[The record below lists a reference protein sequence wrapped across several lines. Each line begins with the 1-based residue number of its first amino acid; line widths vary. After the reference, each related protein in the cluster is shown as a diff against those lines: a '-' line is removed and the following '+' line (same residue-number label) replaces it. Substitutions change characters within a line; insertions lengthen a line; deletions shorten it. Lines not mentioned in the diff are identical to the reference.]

1 MRKVNPEFE
10 KIFSNIMNNQ
20 LSQENSENNTETDN
34 MMTKDD
40 FFMMTNSSNLHIRN
54 KDFFN
59 FKLQNTSIDPFE
71 NFENLSMRDSI
82 YDIENSDSKE
92 KKQIFKTVKS
102 SNQLIKKKR
111 GRNRMRKQNEKFHD
125 KKSSDNVLRKIQVH
139 YLSFII
145 DFLNNILSIFN
156 YNRQFLKLDY
166 NFKKNVNRK
175 HINKLKKNTLEEIV
189 CNNISSKFKKYKT
202 NENKLLCEE
211 VKENPVL
218 KRILS
223 ENYCRF
229 FRKIYYPSKNPMNLN
244 EYGLTKKVILFKK
257 IQMYKDLLE
266 KSGALKDNILKRS
279 MDDCLLQHFL
289 PKWVFFL
296 H

>member
-10 KIFSNIMNNQ
+10 KIFSHIMNNQ
-20 LSQENSENNTETDN
+20 LSQENSENNIKSDS

-40 FFMMTNSSNLHIRN
+40 FFMITNSSNLDIRN
-54 KDFFN
+54 KDLFN

-82 YDIENSDSKE
+82 YDIEKSDSQE
-92 KKQIFKTVKS
+92 KKQIFKIVES

-111 GRNRMRKQNEKFHD
+111 GRYRKRKQNEKFHD

-145 DFLNNILSIFN
+145 DFLNNILRIFN
-156 YNRQFLKLDY
+156 YNRQFLELDY
-166 NFKKNVNRK
+166 NIKKDVNREN
-175 HINKLKKNTLEEIV
+175 INKLKKDTLEKIV
-189 CNNISSKFKKYKT
+189 CNDISSKFKRHKI

-218 KRILS
+218 RRILS

-244 EYGLTKKVILFKK
+244 EYGLTKNVILFKN
-257 IQMYKDLLE
+257 IHMYKDLLE

>member
-10 KIFSNIMNNQ
+10 KIFSHIMNNQ
-20 LSQENSENNTETDN
+20 LSQENSENNIESDS

-40 FFMMTNSSNLHIRN
+40 FLMITNSSNLDIRN
-54 KDFFN
+54 KDLLN

-82 YDIENSDSKE
+82 YNNENSDSKE

-111 GRNRMRKQNEKFHD
+111 GRNRKRKQNEKFHD
-125 KKSSDNVLRKIQVH
+125 KKSPDNVLRKIQVH

-145 DFLNNILSIFN
+145 DFLNNILRIFN
-156 YNRQFLKLDY
+156 YNRQFLELDY
-166 NFKKNVNRK
+166 NLKKDVNKK

-189 CNNISSKFKKYKT
+189 CNDISSKFKKHKI

-223 ENYCRF
+223 ENYCHF
-229 FRKIYYPSKNPMNLN
+229 FKKIYYPSKNPMNLN
-244 EYGLTKKVILFKK
+244 EYGLTKKVILFKNIK
-257 IQMYKDLLE
+257 MYKDLLE
-266 KSGALKDNILKRS
+266 KDGALKDNILKRS

>member
-1 MRKVNPEFE
+1 MRKVIPEFE
-10 KIFSNIMNNQ
+10 QIFSNIMNNQ
-20 LSQENSENNTETDN
+20 LSQENSENNIETGN
-34 MMTKDD
+34 MMTKDG
-40 FFMMTNSSNLHIRN
+40 FFMITNSSNFHIRD
-54 KDFFN
+54 KDIFN
-59 FKLQNTSIDPFE
+59 FNVQNTSIDPFE
-71 NFENLSMRDSI
+71 NLSMRENNYSI
-82 YDIENSDSKE
+82 YDIENPDSNKKKE
-92 KKQIFKTVKS
+92 LFKTVKS

-111 GRNRMRKQNEKFHD
+111 GRNRKRNLNKKYHD
-125 KKSSDNVLRKIQVH
+125 KKSSDNILRKIQVH

-145 DFLNNILSIFN
+145 DFLNNILRILN
-156 YNRQFLKLDY
+156 YDRQFLELDY
-166 NFKKNVNRK
+166 NFKKDVSRK
-175 HINKLKKNTLEEIV
+175 NINKLKKNTLEEIV
-189 CNNISSKFKKYKT
+189 CNDISSKFKKHKI
-202 NENKLLCEE
+202 NENKLLC
-211 VKENPVL
+211 KEIKKNPVL

-244 EYGLTKKVILFKK
+244 EYGLTKNDIVFKN

-266 KSGALKDNILKRS
+266 KNGALKDNILKRS